1 MGPLHFLSLADF
13 KTVRPP
19 GSGGDPER
27 LSGPQFE
34 VVVAQV
40 VDGPVLALLILLGL
54 TFVGLRLLQR
64 SSRRPRRPS
73 RKAPKRSK
81 PSGPYILVDGS
92 NVMHWQ
98 DNQPKLAPLLA
109 VIGRLQALGYV
120 PGVVFDANAGWKL
133 FDHYMDEGDLA
144 HLLHIPREQE
154 RAAGR
159 PLASGSCA
167 GPQGADRDQ
176 RPFPRLGRGASRG
189 AGTGRSGAGRLAGR
203 RGRPAGAGCGQG
215 RGAGRRL
222 TGRKGRARGAVGILP
237 TLRGGGEVSL

>member
-144 HLLHIPREQE
+144 HLLHIPREQVFVAPKGQQADPWLLAVARDHKARIVTNDRFRDWAE
-154 RAAGR
+154 AHPEVLEPGVLVRGGWQAGEVDLPGLAA
-159 PLASGSCA
+159 AK
-167 GPQGADRDQ
+167 
-176 RPFPRLGRGASRG
+176 
-189 AGTGRSGAGRLAGR
+189 
-203 RGRPAGAGCGQG
+203 AGA
-215 RGAGRRL
+215 
-222 TGRKGRARGAVGILP
+222 P
-237 TLRGGGEVSL
+237 GGG